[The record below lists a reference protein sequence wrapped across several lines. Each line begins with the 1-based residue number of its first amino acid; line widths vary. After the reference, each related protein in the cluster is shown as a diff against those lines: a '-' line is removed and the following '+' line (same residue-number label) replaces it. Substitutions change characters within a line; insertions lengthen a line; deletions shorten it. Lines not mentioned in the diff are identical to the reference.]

1 MLLSMSS
8 IRYAISYTG
17 TGWALAPNLCRVL
30 GPVNPSWTELYM
42 QITNVGCL
50 RRVSKAVSSPSS
62 ANLERNLNRMHSAL
76 GVAMVAT
83 QTI

>member
-1 MLLSMSS
+1 MQSFKQEGDGQLLL
-8 IRYAISYTG
+8 TFF
-17 TGWALAPNLCRVL
+17 RVL
-30 GPVNPSWTELYM
+30 VPVSPSWTELHK
-42 QITNVGCL
+42 QRTNVGCL

-62 ANLERNLNRMHSAL
+62 ANLERNLNRMCSAL